1 MSKKKVE
8 DYIKDILIKDFSED
22 KWKDFY
28 AKSDLIRYLNYKSG
42 AIHGNCKT
50 RRSLANW
57 YAIYSI
63 LYFYDLKGFTNQRE
77 KYQKFQGFKYSELF
91 YFQRTLS
98 GGSRLQNHALNN
110 RVNTEMVDR
119 ITGNNG
125 KQLIINNNGKYLIHP
140 DYLYINGIDITPTAL
155 KIIKKYMSILYT
167 KDHSFASNLKQML
180 NDKDLKK
187 QLIDLKQ
194 LLNSDAEARIFEII
208 SYCILATHYR
218 GEHIFI
224 GFSKESIK
232 EEALKLYKTGRTN
245 ANDGGIDFV
254 MRPLGRFFQVT
265 EVGNYDKY
273 FLDIDKINRYPLTFV
288 VKTEKPAKEI
298 KQELLDY
305 GTEKSGG
312 MALLESRYHKAVE
325 DVITINELVKW
336 IDDMSEVEIKHMIS
350 EIDHYYKFEM
360 DMI

>member
-91 YFQRTLS
+91 DFQHTLL